1 MRDAGARVMVKL
13 LEVIGRRADFTH
25 ERFIKHQLT
34 THLEVVGRVPE
45 FFKPVR
51 RYMQNHLIID
61 GARLASIQGLP
72 ISVTTD
78 SIIEVWYD
86 AIADIHKA
94 FQEPRYYEIIRPDEL
109 AFGDVAGAWGVA
121 THDSNIVERPAKSG
135 RIKLF
140 VFLRRKD
147 GLSHE
152 DFTVQWKELRDRRF
166 LSAKACRN
174 VVLRMDE
181 NWVTQDPAESLPGM
195 KPYDVV
201 VELWFASLSD
211 VAVFA
216 ADPDVIG
223 ALTGPEAGYGD
234 AASTLIYLGEEQPGA
249 AEWLRK
255 AHASI

>member
-1 MRDAGARVMVKL
+1 MVKL
-13 LEVIGRRADFTH
+13 LEVIGRRPDFTH
-25 ERFIKHQLT
+25 ENFLKHQLT

-61 GARLASIQGLP
+61 VARLAPIQGLP
-72 ISVTTD
+72 ICVATD

-109 AFGDVAGAWGVA
+109 AFGDVTGAWGVA
-121 THDSNIVERPAKSG
+121 THELNVVERTGKSG

-140 VFLRRKD
+140 VFLKRRD

-152 DFTVQWKELRDRRF
+152 DFALQWRELRDRRF
-166 LSAKACRN
+166 LPGKAFRA

-181 NWVTQDPAESLPGM
+181 NWVTQDPVELLPGM
-195 KPYDVV
+195 RAYDLVL
-201 VELWFASLSD
+201 ELWLDSHRD
-211 VAVFA
+211 VARFA
-216 ADPDVIG
+216 ADPDVVG
-223 ALTGPEAGYGD
+223 TLTGREASLSD
-234 AASTLIYLGEEQPGA
+234 PASTLIYLGEEQPAA

>member
-1 MRDAGARVMVKL
+1 MVKL
-13 LEVIGRRADFTH
+13 LEVIGRRPDFTH
-25 ERFIKHQLT
+25 ENFLKHQLT

-61 GARLASIQGLP
+61 AAQLAPIQGLP
-72 ISVTTD
+72 ICVTTD

-86 AIADIHKA
+86 AIADIERA

-121 THDSNIVERPAKSG
+121 TRESNIVERPDKSG

-140 VFLRRKD
+140 VFLKRKN
-147 GLSHE
+147 GFSHE
-152 DFTVQWKELRDRRF
+152 DFALQWRELRDRR
-166 LSAKACRN
+166 LLPAKAFRAT
-174 VVLRMDE
+174 VLRMDE

-195 KPYDVV
+195 KAYDLV
-201 VELWFASLSD
+201 VELWLDSQRD
-211 VAVFA
+211 VALFA
-216 ADPDVIG
+216 ADPDVVGI
-223 ALTGPEAGYGD
+223 LTGREASHSDPGG
-234 AASTLIYLGEEQPGA
+234 TLIYLGEEQRAA

>member
-1 MRDAGARVMVKL
+1 MVKL
-13 LEVIGRRADFTH
+13 LEVIGRRSDFTH
-25 ERFIKHQLT
+25 ESFLNHQLT
-34 THLEVVGRVPE
+34 KHLEVVSRVPE
-45 FFKPVR
+45 FFRPVR

-61 GARLASIQGLP
+61 AAQLASIQGLP
-72 ISVTTD
+72 ISVATD

-86 AIADIHKA
+86 SIADIHKA
-94 FQEPRYYEIIRPDEL
+94 FQEPRYYDIIRPDEL

-121 THDSNIVERPAKSG
+121 AHDLNVVERPGKSG

-147 GLSHE
+147 GLSHG
-152 DFTVQWKELRDRRF
+152 DFTVQWQKLRDRRF
-166 LSAKACRN
+166 LTSNVFRN
-174 VVLRMDE
+174 VVVRMDE

-201 VELWFASLSD
+201 IELWLESRSD

-216 ADPDVIG
+216 ADPDIVG
-223 ALTGPEAGYGD
+223 TLTGDEAGYSNPAG
-234 AASTLIYLGEEQPGA
+234 TLIYLGEEQPAA